1 MLADSTPEFSVN
13 DWLATAVPALSYYI
27 VSRLAPV
34 TVELAS
40 VTSKDTVI
48 VSPCIILERSP
59 VLMVKD
65 AQ

>member
-34 TVELAS
+34 NVELAS
-40 VTSKDTVI
+40 VI